1 MSGLPAIATR
11 AEFARI
17 MGWSASYVTQLA
29 REGRLVFTEDGRHV
43 RVAESI
49 QRYND
54 TADPDKQGVRERHA
68 ATRAARH
75 GRAAP
80 AGTLTVTAAAGQNG
94 HDEDD
99 DEEGDGSGSDGG
111 GDLSVEIQRARLAR
125 LRFQAMK
132 ERLDYMERV
141 RKLVSADEAR
151 ALAASMGAIVR
162 RKLEALPQILAAQS
176 SDGDRERIYAIASD
190 QVEQA
195 LSDLANE
202 IQQFESKEPQ
212 A

>member
-68 ATRAARH
+68 ASRAARH

-80 AGTLTVTAAAGQNG
+80 AGTLTVTAAAGQDG
-94 HDEDD
+94 HDEDE
-99 DEEGDGSGSDGG
+99 DEEGADTGGG

-202 IQQFESKEPQ
+202 VQQFESKEPQ

>member
-68 ATRAARH
+68 ASRAARH

-80 AGTLTVTAAAGQNG
+80 AGTLTVTAAAGQDG
-94 HDEDD
+94 HDEDE
-99 DEEGDGSGSDGG
+99 DEEGADTGGG

>member
-68 ATRAARH
+68 AARAARH

-80 AGTLTVTAAAGQNG
+80 AGTLTVTAAAGQDG
-94 HDEDD
+94 HDEDE
-99 DEEGDGSGSDGG
+99 DEEGADTGGG

-202 IQQFESKEPQ
+202 VQQFESKEPQ

>member
-29 REGRLVFTEDGRHV
+29 REGRLVFTDDGRHV

-80 AGTLTVTAAAGQNG
+80 AGTLTVTAAAGQDG

-99 DEEGDGSGSDGG
+99 DEEGDDTGGG

-176 SDGDRERIYAIASD
+176 SDDDRERIYAIASD